1 MIDHLF
7 TGNEWIVW
15 ESSPKLD
22 HLWFSLFFFLFLL
35 KKKKKEKKEKKR
47 KNIHLAYFPAI
58 LRIHVYCNLV
68 HTI

>member
-35 KKKKKEKKEKKR
+35 KKKKKRKKRKEKKEYSFGLFSCHL
-47 KNIHLAYFPAI
+47 KNPCL
-58 LRIHVYCNLV
+58 L
-68 HTI
+68 